1 MGSIRTGNWPR
12 TSCEER
18 PAPVLPEQGLE
29 REPQEPER
37 EREPQEREPQER
49 EREPQV
55 PELLVPEL
63 PGHFPEQLL
72 ASGART
78 RSEERLRPMGE

>member
-1 MGSIRTGNWPR
+1 M
-12 TSCEER
+12 
-18 PAPVLPEQGLE
+18 LPEQGQGQGQGLERERE
-29 REPQEPER
+29 REPQEPELLVPELR
-37 EREPQEREPQER
+37 ER
-49 EREPQV
+49 
-55 PELLVPEL
+55 ELLVPAL